1 MNSTILQIAQRYV
14 RLLLLL
20 FAVIALLRGHNFPG
34 GGFIGG
40 LLAGLSIV
48 MKGFAFDIERVR
60 EEMRITPVGF
70 LTIGLTL
77 IAMSM
82 VPSLVAGE
90 AFMQGFWIKPE
101 LPFIGEIK
109 LGTPLLFDMGVFF
122 AVIGVTVLFL
132 FSLKKED

>member
-82 VPSLVAGE
+82 VPSLVTGE

-122 AVIGVTVLFL
+122 AVIGVAVLFL